1 MLSRIVKILHVTVQ
15 LRIALRRLLLTL
27 FGSLRQYSFH
37 FRLLL
42 ILISH
47 AFLQKSVYSV
57 SFSAC
62 LMLIVS

>member
-47 AFLQKSVYSV
+47 AFLPKSVYSA
-57 SFSAC
+57 SFPTC